1 MATTLNNRTV
11 RQDDWS
17 AHLVAQAT
25 QDTIP
30 TNPAFK
36 AVHLRTSGT
45 ALETPTYEQSSAIT
59 STGQPRDNIKTGSD
73 LAFEMATE
81 YNDQHKTLLAAGME
95 SDVTNNSFTATT
107 VAFTATGLTTTGTQF
122 STISAGD
129 FIFVTGATNT
139 ALNRAYLVTA
149 VISSGSITTNPA
161 PAATAASGASITVSS
176 HKMALGKAPTLYTVQ
191 NRVIDASQAG
201 GIAYETFYNGF
212 TNTYSLEVP
221 EQGII
226 TSTLA
231 MVFEKKLASLAKI
244 AGQTDA
250 ALSTSEPSTTPLI
263 GVWLDDVESTSCFLK
278 NISLSIEHGYTGNS
292 VAQCENKRQAK
303 GIPTVGG
310 SISTVM
316 FSDDTYYWKN
326 LANNGTPVKLAF
338 SIDFKDGKRMVI
350 VIPRLKPTSWAAD
363 GDTALSN
370 NMDFSCE
377 ADRTTNVALYAFTN
391 F

>member
-30 TNPAFK
+30 TSPVFSE
-36 AVHLRTSGT
+36 VHLRTSGT

-95 SDVTNNSFTATT
+95 SDITDNSFTAST
-107 VAFTATGLTTTGTQF
+107 VAFTATGLTASGTEF
-122 STISAGD
+122 SALEAGD
-129 FIFVTGATNT
+129 FVFVSGATNSE
-139 ALNRAYLVTA
+139 LDRAYLVTD
-149 VISSGSITTNPA
+149 VVSGGEVTTNPA
-161 PAATAASGASITVSS
+161 PAALESAGASITVAS

-212 TNTYSLEVP
+212 TNTYALEVP

-263 GVWLDDVESTSCFLK
+263 GVWLDDVESTDCFLK

-310 SISTVM
+310 SVSTVM

-338 SIDFKDGKRMVI
+338 SIDFKDGKKMVI
-350 VIPRLKPTSWAAD
+350 VIPRLKPTSWTAD

-377 ADRTTNVALYAFTN
+377 ADRTTNIALYAFTN